1 MRRRIIGISR
11 QVLFALNVLIL
22 FFLVFE
28 QYLELPTWL
37 HVVGRMHPM
46 FLHFPIVILLLAV
59 ALDFFLPP
67 DKDGY
72 RKILLDVLFMVGA
85 MTASITVIMGLF
97 LSLEEQV
104 TPSMQ
109 VHKWAG
115 VSIAALAYI
124 VVLLREA
131 KRERPIVVRASYLG
145 VVLSVVVAG
154 HLGSVLTHGED
165 FLWEPLLPM
174 SEPVMVAREEAV
186 VFDHVIRPVLEARC
200 MGCHNES
207 KAKGELIMLDSAHF
221 AKGGKNGPVFVPGD
235 VRESEMIR
243 RMNLPMEHKKHM
255 PPKGKPQ
262 LTEEERQLLTAWI
275 AAGAPFSARLIGL
288 DPSDTLRQI
297 AEARFDQAEG
307 KPQPVFRF
315 TAARDEDIRS
325 LQTDYRVIYPI
336 AYQSPALAVNF
347 YNRHVFSRESLAEL
361 KKIGRQIVSLNLS
374 KMPVTDADLELIAG
388 FENLEELNLN
398 FTEVTGSGLRH
409 LASLPSLREISLSG
423 TKTDATALEQLKS
436 LPSLQ
441 SVFLWQTQVS
451 EAEVASLRKSLPH
464 VTFDTG
470 FKDDG
475 TMLRLNM
482 PRFAD
487 GPSVFKESMQLVLS
501 HPIKNTII
509 RYTTDG
515 TVPDSLHGL
524 AYEGPVKIDGPV
536 TLVQARAYKEGWIGS
551 EVISRRFLR
560 TSFVPDSVTLASA
573 PAPEYRTVTPRLL
586 VDGETN
592 NLDFRSGSWIG
603 YRENEAAFVLYF
615 DTAVTTRSLT
625 LSMLKSTPSYIF
637 PPVRVEVWGG
647 ADEESMT
654 LLGTWNPKQPKK
666 GEDGTEIG
674 LFECVYE
681 PKTINRL
688 KVVAYPLE
696 RLPSWHPG
704 KGERGWVFID
714 EILVN

>member
-1 MRRRIIGISR
+1 MGISR

-28 QYLELPTWL
+28 QYLYLPAWL
-37 HVVGRMHPM
+37 QVIGRMHPM

-59 ALDFFLPP
+59 ALDFFLPR

-72 RKILLDVLFMVGA
+72 RKILLDALFLAGA
-85 MTASITVIMGLF
+85 LTASITVIMGLF
-97 LSLEEQV
+97 LSLEQEP
-104 TPSMQ
+104 TAAMQ

-115 VSIAALAYI
+115 VAIAALAYA

-131 KRERPIVVRASYLG
+131 KRERLVAVRASYGG
-145 VVLSVVVAG
+145 VVLAVVVAG

-165 FLWEPLLPM
+165 FLWEPLRPTA
-174 SEPVMVAREEAV
+174 EPVMVSREEAV
-186 VFDHVIRPVLEARC
+186 VFDHVIRPVLESRC
-200 MGCHNES
+200 MGCHNER
-207 KAKGELIMLDSAHF
+207 KAKGDLIMLDSAHL

-235 VRESEMIR
+235 ILESEMVR
-243 RMNLPMEHKKHM
+243 RMNLPEDHKKHM

-262 LTEEERQLLTAWI
+262 LTENERQLLTAWI
-275 AAGAPFSARLIGL
+275 AAGTPFSARLIAM

-297 AEARFDQAEG
+297 AEARFDQSEG
-307 KPQPVFRF
+307 KAQPVFQF

-361 KKIGRQIVSLNLS
+361 KKIGRQIVSLNLN

-388 FENLEELNLN
+388 FENLEKLNLN

-409 LASLPSLREISLSG
+409 LVSLRSLTEISLSG
-423 TKTDATALEQLKS
+423 TKTDAEALQQLKS
-436 LPSLQ
+436 LPALR

-451 EAEVASLRKSLPH
+451 ETEVASLRKDFPQ

-475 TMLRLNM
+475 TLLQLNA

-487 GPSVFKESMQLVLS
+487 GPSVFRESMELVLS

-509 RYTTDG
+509 RYTLDG
-515 TVPDSLHGL
+515 TVPDSVHGEI
-524 AYEGPVKIDGPV
+524 YEGPVKLSDPV

-551 EVISRRFLR
+551 EVVSKRFLR
-560 TSFVPDSVTLASA
+560 TAFVPDSVTLASA
-573 PAPEYRTVTPRLL
+573 PAPEYRTITPRLL

-603 YRENEAAFVLYF
+603 YRQDEAAVMLYF
-615 DTAVTTRSLT
+615 DEPVTARTLT
-625 LSMLKSTPSYIF
+625 LSMLQSTPSYIF
-637 PPVRVEVWGG
+637 PAARVEVWGG
-647 ADEESMT
+647 EDEGSMT
-654 LLGTWNPKQPKK
+654 LLGAWNPKQPGKD
-666 GEDGTEIG
+666 ETSTEIG
-674 LFECVYE
+674 LFECVFE
-681 PKTINRL
+681 PKKVNRL
-688 KVVAYPLE
+688 KVVAHPVE
-696 RLPSWHPG
+696 RLPSWHPA

>member
-1 MRRRIIGISR
+1 MWISR

-22 FFLVFE
+22 FFLVFQ
-28 QYLELPTWL
+28 QYLQLPSWL
-37 HVVGRMHPM
+37 RVLGRMHPM
-46 FLHFPIVILLLAV
+46 FVHFPIVILLLAV
-59 ALDFFLPP
+59 ALDFFLPR
-67 DKDGY
+67 DKDSY
-72 RKILLDVLFMVGA
+72 RKILLDALFLVGA
-85 MTASITVIMGLF
+85 LMASMTVIMGLF
-97 LSLEEQV
+97 LSLEEQA
-104 TPSMQ
+104 TAAMQ

-115 VSIAALAYI
+115 VAIAASAYV
-124 VVLLREA
+124 VVLFREA
-131 KRERPIVVRASYLG
+131 KKERPVVMRASYGG
-145 VVLSVVVAG
+145 VVLAVVVAG

-165 FLWEPLLPM
+165 FLWEPLFPAK
-174 SEPVMVAREEAV
+174 EPVTVSREEAV
-186 VFDHVIRPVLEARC
+186 VFDHVILPVLESRC
-200 MGCHNES
+200 TGCHNER
-207 KAKGELIMLDSAHF
+207 KAKGDLIMLDSAHF
-221 AKGGKNGPVFVPGD
+221 AKGGKDGPVFVPGD
-235 VRESEMIR
+235 IRESEMVR
-243 RMNLPMEHKKHM
+243 RMNLPMGHKKHM

-262 LTEEERQLLTAWI
+262 LTENERQLLTAWI
-275 AAGAPFSARLIGL
+275 AAGAPFSTRLVSL

-297 AEARFDQAEG
+297 AEARFDQSEG

-315 TAARDEDIRS
+315 AAARDEDIRS
-325 LQTDYRVIYPI
+325 LQTDYRVIYPL
-336 AYQSPALAVNF
+336 AYESPALVVNF

-409 LASLPSLREISLSG
+409 LASLKSLAEISLSG
-423 TKTDATALEQLKS
+423 TKTDAAALAQLKS
-436 LPSLQ
+436 LPSLR

-451 EAEVASLRKSLPH
+451 EAEVSELRKSLPG

-475 TMLRLNM
+475 TMLRLNT

-487 GPSVFKESMQLVLS
+487 APSVFRDSMELVLS

-515 TVPDSLHGL
+515 TEPDSVHGL
-524 AYEGPVKIDGPV
+524 VYEGPVPITAPV

-551 EVISRRFLR
+551 EVVSRRFLR
-560 TSFVPDSVTLASA
+560 TAFVPDSVTLASA
-573 PAPEYRTVTPRLL
+573 PAPEYRTTTPRLL

-603 YRENEAAFVLYF
+603 YRGNEAAVVLYF
-615 DTAVTTRSLT
+615 GKPVTTRSLT
-625 LSMLKSTPSYIF
+625 LSMLQSTPSYIF
-637 PPVRVEVWGG
+637 PAARVEVWGG
-647 ADEESMT
+647 MDEESMT
-654 LLGTWNPKQPKK
+654 LLGSWNPRQPKK

-674 LFECVYE
+674 LFECAYG
-681 PKTINRL
+681 PKTVSRL
-688 KVVAYPLE
+688 KVVAHPVE
-696 RLPSWHPG
+696 RLPSWHPA
-704 KGERGWVFID
+704 KGERGWVFLD